1 MWQSPFF
8 FRLANKQDKMNALLG
23 NELIEILSLEKLVN
37 ESRSLCH
44 IVSILIQINKYP
56 WWYWNRTK
64 AHDFLSIPSQ
74 EPCSALMDLRR
85 WPDRRT
91 QRGLRWLLRAIYMDY
106 PELCARVAQ
115 DRKRPVEAREQEKSW
130 KTGKM
135 RGKNKTER
143 HRLRSFHFLSNK
155 SHF

>member
-1 MWQSPFF
+1 
-8 FRLANKQDKMNALLG
+8 MNALLG

-44 IVSILIQINKYP
+44 IVSILIKRTLIFLVIL
-56 WWYWNRTK
+56 RTK
-64 AHDFLSIPSQ
+64 AHDFLLIPSQ

-85 WPDRRT
+85 WPERRT
-91 QRGLRWLLRAIYMDY
+91 QRGLRWLLRAVYMDY

-143 HRLRSFHFLSNK
+143 YRTLCSFYQISNK
-155 SHF
+155 VTFKILF

>member
-1 MWQSPFF
+1 MSKLSSL
-8 FRLANKQDKMNALLG
+8 RLANKQDKMNALLG

-44 IVSILIQINKYP
+44 IVSILIGNINILGDIGMEPK
-56 WWYWNRTK
+56 K
-64 AHDFLSIPSQ
+64 MDFFYIPSQ

-91 QRGLRWLLRAIYMDY
+91 QRGLRWLLRAVYMDY

-115 DRKRPVEAREQEKSW
+115 DRKRPVEPREQEKSW

-135 RGKNKTER
+135 SRKHKSER
-143 HRLRSFHFLSNK
+143 
-155 SHF
+155 

>member
-1 MWQSPFF
+1 MEVMNTRLIKCVTKSFSS
-8 FRLANKQDKMNALLG
+8 RLANKQDKMNAFLG

-37 ESRSLCH
+37 ESHSFCH
-44 IVSILIQINKYP
+44 IVRILIKNK
-56 WWYWNRTK
+56 TK
-64 AHDFLSIPSQ
+64 HNILGDIEIFTFLLIPPQ

-91 QRGLRWLLRAIYMDY
+91 QRGLRWLLRAVYMDY

-143 HRLRSFHFLSNK
+143 
-155 SHF
+155 